1 MEAIIDT
8 RDSQWQALGAFPG
21 TAEAKMLR
29 DDRVGGARTMLVRVA
44 PGGEIRPHSHL
55 AAVQHYILEGSYE
68 TQGKV
73 VRAGC
78 YRFLPKDADL
88 APMASKGGVTILMI
102 YDPIG

>member
-1 MEAIIDT
+1 METIFDT
-8 RDSQWQALGAFPG
+8 RDSQWQALRAFPG
-21 TAEAKMLR
+21 AAEVKMLR
-29 DDRVGGARTMLVRVA
+29 DDRDGGARTMLVRLP

-68 TQGKV
+68 TQGKM

-88 APMASKGGVTILMI
+88 GPMTSQDGATILMI